1 LITKIS
7 CFSLRYSFKI
17 KAQVFA
23 LCAFFISNGFRNF
36 YNIKMSAEFSKK
48 RDFVREYLLYLQ
60 VEKGLAKNSLESYE
74 RDLTRLKN
82 WADKNNYELLALTR
96 KDLREWLIDL
106 AGEKLSENSKR
117 RAVSALRGF
126 FKFLMFDGHLK
137 KNPAEDLDAPQKG
150 FYLPK
155 FLNRTEIENLLLAP
169 DVSQEIGLRDRA
181 ILELMY
187 ACGLRVSEAVDL
199 KIPDAELDAG
209 ILTCKGKGGKTR
221 KIPIGSSAVEWLKS
235 YLVLRRKKEN
245 IEIQNLFVTS
255 LGRPITRQ
263 TIFNFVKEYAAKIG
277 LEGVSP
283 HTLRHSF
290 ATHLIQN
297 AADIR
302 SVQQML
308 GHADISTTQIYTHIT
323 DAHLRKTYEKFHPR
337 ARADFVVKENE

>member
-1 LITKIS
+1 M
-7 CFSLRYSFKI
+7 F
-17 KAQVFA
+17 Q
-23 LCAFFISNGFRNF
+23 NF
-36 YNIKMSAEFSKK
+36 PKQ

-74 RDLTRLKN
+74 RDLAKLKN
-82 WADKNNYELLALTR
+82 WAERNNFELLKLTR

-106 AGEKLSENSKR
+106 SGENLSESSKR
-117 RAVSALRGF
+117 RMVSALRGF
-126 FKFLMFDGHLK
+126 FKFLMFDGHIK

-155 FLNRTEIENLLLAP
+155 FLNQTEVENLLLIP

-199 KIPDAELDAG
+199 KISDINIDAG
-209 ILTCKGKGGKTR
+209 ILTCRGKGSKTR
-221 KIPIGSSAVEWLKS
+221 KVPIGKSAVEWLKS
-235 YLVLRRKKEN
+235 YLILRRKKEN
-245 IEIQNLFVTS
+245 IEIQNLFVSS
-255 LGRPITRQ
+255 LGKPINRQ
-263 TIFNFVKEYAAKIG
+263 IIFKFIKEYSEKAG
-277 LEGVSP
+277 LSDVSP

-297 AADIR
+297 SADVR

-337 ARADFVVKENE
+337 AKNKE

>member
-1 LITKIS
+1 ML
-7 CFSLRYSFKI
+7 
-17 KAQVFA
+17 
-23 LCAFFISNGFRNF
+23 N
-36 YNIKMSAEFSKK
+36 EFSKN

-60 VEKGLAKNSLESYE
+60 VEKGLAKNSLESYQ
-74 RDLTRLKN
+74 RDLQKLKN
-82 WADKNNYELLALTR
+82 WVDKNNFDLLQLTR

-106 AGEKLSENSKR
+106 AGENLSENSKR
-117 RAVSALRGF
+117 RMVSALRGF
-126 FKFLMFDGHLK
+126 YKFLMFDGHIK

-155 FLNRTEIENLLLAP
+155 FLNQTDVESLLQVP
-169 DVSQEIGLRDRA
+169 DVSVEIGLRDRA

-199 KIPDAELDAG
+199 RISDVELDAG
-209 ILTCKGKGGKTR
+209 ILTCKGKGSKTR
-221 KIPIGSSAVEWLKS
+221 KIPIGKSAVEWLKS
-235 YLVLRRKKEN
+235 YLVLRRRKEN

-255 LGRPITRQ
+255 LGRPLNRQ
-263 TIFNFVKEYAAKIG
+263 IIFLFIKEYAEKIG
-277 LEGVSP
+277 LQDVSP

-290 ATHLIQN
+290 ATHLVQN
-297 AADIR
+297 SADIR

-337 ARADFVVKENE
+337 AKANFSIKEIK